1 VTQQNAFV
9 HPSVNRNYLDCL
21 FSCCSHQ
28 KPLVLYLARQSV
40 SMVVFAEA
48 AASQAEMANSSAL
61 LYAVKNNTLG
71 VGFSGSAF
79 LIL

>member
-1 VTQQNAFV
+1 
-9 HPSVNRNYLDCL
+9 
-21 FSCCSHQ
+21 
-28 KPLVLYLARQSV
+28 VLYLAEQSV
-40 SMVVFAEA
+40 SMGVFGEA
-48 AASQAEMANSSAL
+48 AASQAEMANSSSL